1 MKKIFA
7 AVTALCI
14 MSSGLGSAVNYVNIP
29 ESISANAETVESD
42 FEFDAETGT
51 IIKYIG
57 SATEVEIPS
66 SINGVTVT
74 EIGANAFFFCEEVTK
89 VVVPDTVTTLG
100 PFSFCG
106 CKKLVEID
114 VPDSVQYIGTWA
126 FVYCSK
132 LKTINIPDGIKK
144 IEDLTFMFCN
154 ALNSI
159 ELPDSLECIG
169 EYSFYDCTGITEIK
183 IPNSVTR
190 IESHAFA
197 GCEGYSELDL
207 PDSITYIGEGA
218 FIGNDGLKTINL
230 PNSIKSIEDRTFY
243 GCNGLTDVVIPE
255 SVERIGEAAFYYC
268 DKIKEITIP
277 DSVKII
283 ENRAFASCYSLEKIN
298 FPKFLEYTER
308 GAYTSTVW
316 YEERVQKNELIFAGN
331 VLINGIWVEGDIV
344 IPEGVTSIG
353 PNTFYHNDYIKSLT
367 IPSTVENI
375 SDSALIGSR
384 PMYEFIVSEDNKNYT
399 TKDGVLYNKDMT
411 ELIQYPVAKNDTSFT
426 IPETVTSISPYA
438 FYGCVYLKDIIFPE
452 SVTNIGQNAFYG
464 TEWMDAQFKENN
476 GMLII
481 NGILVKFRGYMDY
494 HGEMISLNIPEGVT
508 KIADYAFSNS
518 DNISEVIMPDS
529 LKYIGDYAFEQCL
542 KLERVE
548 MSDSVTHVGEG
559 AFELCYALK
568 EVKFSNKLEKID
580 DYAFYKCNKL
590 EENTLPESLVSIGKQ
605 AFDGCR
611 NLKIKTIPRS
621 VKEIGKAAFKSCF
634 SEEVTIP
641 STVEFIDDIA
651 LGFLYALNV
660 TRGDYER
667 KNKFEV
673 YGVENTEAE
682 RYAKYYGFKFNAIE
696 EDLTVTTTTTQST
709 TTTVVTTTSVVNEP
723 EPTGV
728 LFGDINF
735 DGTVDA
741 SDASAVLTYY
751 AKSSTG
757 YDKSLEDYIKEEYP
771 DIDPDLFIAARVYGK
786 FGDINSDDV
795 VDATDASAILTYYA
809 KSSTGYSGDLKD
821 FMESTYNE

>member
-144 IEDLTFMFCN
+144 IEDLTFMFCDS
-154 ALNSI
+154 LNSI

-169 EYSFYDCTGITEIK
+169 ECSFYKCKGITEIK
-183 IPNSVTR
+183 IPDSVTR

-218 FIGNDGLKTINL
+218 FMSNYGLKKISL
-230 PNSIKSIEDRTFY
+230 PNTIKSIEDGTLC
-243 GCNGLTDVVIPE
+243 GCDVLSEVVIPE
-255 SVERIGEAAFYYC
+255 SVERIGKDAFRYC
-268 DKIKEITIP
+268 YKIEKITIP
-277 DSVKII
+277 ESVKII
-283 ENRAFASCYSLEKIN
+283 DDGAFQRCRSLEKID
-298 FPKFLEYTER
+298 FPSSLEYVGNSSFSE
-308 GAYTSTVW
+308 TVW
-316 YEERVQKNELIFAGN
+316 NNKKQEERDLIIAGN
-331 VLINGIWVEGDIV
+331 VLVDGIRCEGDVV
-344 IPEGVTSIG
+344 IPEGVTVIS
-353 PNTFYHNDYIKSLT
+353 PKAFYHNDYIDSIT
-367 IPSTVENI
+367 FPSTLETI
-375 SDSALIGSR
+375 YDYALMGTL
-384 PMYEFIVSEDNKNYT
+384 PMYEYIISENNKNYT
-399 TKDGVLYNKDMT
+399 VKDGVLYDKNLST
-411 ELIQYPVAKNDTSFT
+411 LIQYPPCKEDTSFT
-426 IPETVTSISPYA
+426 IPETVTSIRPGA
-438 FYGCVYLKDIIFPE
+438 FYKCCYLKEIVFPE
-452 SVTNIGQNAFYG
+452 SLTEIGADAFFG
-464 TEWMDAQFKENN
+464 SEWMDNQFREND

-481 NGILVKFRGYMDY
+481 NDILIKYRGFMDY
-494 HGEMISLNIPEGVT
+494 NQEPISLVIPDGVK

-518 DNISEVIMPDS
+518 DNIIEVKMPDS
-529 LKYIGDYAFEQCL
+529 LEYIGFHAFEQCYR
-542 KLERVE
+542 LERVE

-559 AFELCYALK
+559 AFQICRALK
-568 EVKFSNKLEKID
+568 EIKFSNKLEKIN
-580 DYAFYKCNKL
+580 DYAFYNCTTL
-590 EENTLPESLVSIGKQ
+590 EEITLPESLVSIGNQ
-605 AFDGCR
+605 AFDGCK
-611 NLKIKTIPRS
+611 NLKSMSIPRS
-621 VKEIGKAAFKSCF
+621 VKEIGKEAFKSCLL
-634 SEEVTIP
+634 EEVTVP
-641 STVEFIDDIA
+641 SAVEFIDDYA
-651 LGFLYALNV
+651 LGFFYAPLV
-660 TRGDYER
+660 DRGEHQR
-667 KNKFEV
+667 NSKFV
-673 YGVENTEAE
+673 VNGVENSEAE
-682 RYAKYYGFKFNAIE
+682 NYAKYYGFKFNAIE

-809 KSSTGYSGDLKD
+809 KSSTGYEGTLEE
-821 FMESTYNE
+821 FMKSAAV